1 MKERMFRRKHIFAAL
16 LVVVTT
22 FSGCAVLLTSTS
34 TKTPD
39 LRLITRGTPRAVV
52 EEQLGAP
59 INDTRPDRS
68 SGASR
73 VCQYQYFVR
82 ESVPENV
89 SFADNIK
96 NKMLGF
102 RQVHVT
108 VYYNQ
113 QNQVLR
119 MNVPMA
125 RLADGSK

>member
-1 MKERMFRRKHIFAAL
+1 MLQRRL
-16 LVVVTT
+16 LFVPFFVLLLMIATA

-34 TKTPD
+34 SKTPD
-39 LRLITRGTPRAVV
+39 LRLITPGTTRVAV

-59 INDTRPDRS
+59 INDTRPDRN

-89 SFADNIK
+89 SFTDKVK

-108 VYYNQ
+108 VFYNQ
-113 QNQVLR
+113 RDQVLR